1 LICKRKILLITLLYN
16 QGEKASMAEDF
27 TEKVF
32 SKKNTGIFS
41 RLFKHDEV
49 ESPTEAED
57 EVMSMLNLCCKRGLI
72 DDNCK
77 IMIENIFSFD
87 DTSASEIMTHRKD
100 LVACADTEQLPS
112 VVNKIIESG
121 YSRIP
126 VYRNDADNI
135 IGILYAKDLL
145 KFIFEEIPQDFKLTD
160 ITREP
165 FYVPSSK
172 KCSELF
178 AEMIAEKTQIA
189 IMVDEYGGTDGIV
202 SMEDLI
208 EAIMGNIQDEFDH
221 EEKEVHR
228 ITERIYAVDGS
239 SSLYEV
245 NQLLG
250 SSLPEDEFDTIAGF
264 ILDKLGT
271 IPSENERPVVK
282 YNGVK
287 FTVAELEKRR
297 IVKVLVELLNDFE

>member
-1 LICKRKILLITLLYN
+1 
-16 QGEKASMAEDF
+16 MADDF

-32 SKKNTGIFS
+32 SKKSIFS

-49 ESPTEAED
+49 ESATEAED
-57 EVMSMLNLCCKRGLI
+57 EVMNMLNLCCERGLI

-100 LVACADTEQLPS
+100 LVACADIEPLSS

-126 VYRNDADNI
+126 VYHNDADNI

-145 KFIFEEIPQDFKLTD
+145 KFIFDEIPQNFKLTD

-239 SSLYEV
+239 SSLSEV
-245 NQLLG
+245 NQILG
-250 SSLPEDEFDTIAGF
+250 SSLPEDEFDTIAGL

-271 IPSENERPVVK
+271 IPAENERPVVK
-282 YNGVK
+282 CNGVK
-287 FTVAELEKRR
+287 FTVAEIEKRR
-297 IVKVLVELLNDFE
+297 IVKVLVELLNNSE

>member
-1 LICKRKILLITLLYN
+1 
-16 QGEKASMAEDF
+16 MADDF
-27 TEKVF
+27 TEKGNPKR
-32 SKKNTGIFS
+32 STGLFS
-41 RLFKHDEV
+41 RLFKHDEF
-49 ESPTEAED
+49 ESATDAED
-57 EVMSMLNLCCKRGLI
+57 EVINMLNLCCERGLI
-72 DDNCK
+72 DNNCK

-87 DTSASEIMTHRKD
+87 DTAASEIMTHRKD
-100 LVACADTEQLPS
+100 LVACEDTEPLS
-112 VVNKIIESG
+112 EAVNMIIETG

-126 VYRNDADNI
+126 VYHNDADNI

-145 KFIFEEIPQDFKLTD
+145 KFVFNDIPKNFKLTD
-160 ITREP
+160 ITREA

-221 EEKEVHR
+221 EEEEVHR
-228 ITERIYAVDGS
+228 ITEKIYSVDGS
-239 SSLYEV
+239 SGLDEV

-250 SSLPEDEFDTIAGF
+250 SNLPEEEFDTIAGL

-271 IPSENERPVVK
+271 IPNETERPVIEL
-282 YNGVK
+282 NGVK
-287 FTVAELEKRR
+287 FTVTEIEKRR
-297 IVKVLVELLNDFE
+297 IVKVLVELISDNNQSNN

>member
-1 LICKRKILLITLLYN
+1 
-16 QGEKASMAEDF
+16 MAEDF

-32 SKKNTGIFS
+32 PKKSTGIFS
-41 RLFKHDEV
+41 RLFKHDEL
-49 ESPTEAED
+49 ESATDAED
-57 EVMSMLNLCCKRGLI
+57 EVINMLNLCCERGLI

-100 LVACADTEQLPS
+100 LVACADTEPLSS

-126 VYRNDADNI
+126 VYHNDADNI

-145 KFIFEEIPQDFKLTD
+145 KFIFDEIPQNFKLTD
-160 ITREP
+160 ITREA

-239 SSLYEV
+239 SSLNEV

-250 SSLPEDEFDTIAGF
+250 SSLPEDEFDTIAGL

-271 IPSENERPVVK
+271 IPNENERPVVK
-282 YNGVK
+282 CNGVK
-287 FTVAELEKRR
+287 FTVAEIEKRR
-297 IVKVLVELLNDFE
+297 IVEVLVELLNDSK

>member
-1 LICKRKILLITLLYN
+1 MT
-16 QGEKASMAEDF
+16 EDF

-32 SKKNTGIFS
+32 SKKSSIFS
-41 RLFKHDEV
+41 RLFKHDEL

-57 EVMSMLNLCCKRGLI
+57 EVMNMLNLCCKRGLI

-100 LVACADTEQLPS
+100 LVACADTEPLS
-112 VVNKIIESG
+112 EVVEKIIKSG

-126 VYRNDADNI
+126 VYHNDADNI

-145 KFIFEEIPQDFKLTD
+145 RFIFDDVPQSFKLTD
-160 ITREP
+160 ITREA

-208 EAIMGNIQDEFDH
+208 EAIMGKIQDEFDH
-221 EEKEVHR
+221 EEDEVHR
-228 ITERIYAVDGS
+228 ITERIYSVDAS
-239 SSLYEV
+239 SSLDEV

-250 SSLPEDEFDTIAGF
+250 TSLPEDEFDTIAGL

-271 IPSENERPVVK
+271 IPEENERPIVVT
-282 YNGVK
+282 NGVK
-287 FTVAELEKRR
+287 FTVEEIEKRR
-297 IVKVLVELLNDFE
+297 IVKVLVELISDK

>member
-1 LICKRKILLITLLYN
+1 MTD
-16 QGEKASMAEDF
+16 DF
-27 TEKVF
+27 TGKGY
-32 SKKNTGIFS
+32 SKRSSSIFS
-41 RLFKHDEV
+41 RLFKHDEL

-57 EVMSMLNLCCKRGLI
+57 EVMNMLSLCCSRGLI

-100 LVACADTEQLPS
+100 LVACADTEPLS
-112 VVNKIIESG
+112 EVVDKIIKSG

-126 VYRNDADNI
+126 VYHNDADNI

-145 KFIFEEIPQDFKLTD
+145 RFIFDDVPQSFKLTD
-160 ITREP
+160 ITREA

-208 EAIMGNIQDEFDH
+208 EAIMGNIQDEFDN
-221 EEKEVHR
+221 EEEDVHR
-228 ITERIYAVDGS
+228 ITEKIYSVDGS
-239 SSLYEV
+239 SSLDEV

-250 SSLPEDEFDTIAGF
+250 TSLPEDEFDTIAGL

-271 IPSENERPVVK
+271 IPKENERPTVVT
-282 YNGVK
+282 NGVK
-287 FTVAELEKRR
+287 FTVEEIEKRR
-297 IVKVLVELLNDFE
+297 IVKVLVELISDK

>member
-1 LICKRKILLITLLYN
+1 
-16 QGEKASMAEDF
+16 MADDF
-27 TEKVF
+27 TEKGNP
-32 SKKNTGIFS
+32 KRNTGLFS
-41 RLFKHDEV
+41 RLFKHDEF
-49 ESPTEAED
+49 ESATDAED
-57 EVMSMLNLCCKRGLI
+57 EVINMLNLCCERGLI
-72 DDNCK
+72 DNNCK

-100 LVACADTEQLPS
+100 LVACEDTEPLSQA
-112 VVNKIIESG
+112 VNMIIETG

-126 VYRNDADNI
+126 VYHNDADNI

-145 KFIFEEIPQDFKLTD
+145 KFVFNDIPKNFKLTD
-160 ITREP
+160 ITREA

-221 EEKEVHR
+221 EEEEVHR
-228 ITERIYAVDGS
+228 ITEKIYSVDGS
-239 SSLYEV
+239 SGLDEV

-250 SSLPEDEFDTIAGF
+250 SNLPEEEFDTIAGL

-271 IPSENERPVVK
+271 IPDETERPVIEL
-282 YNGVK
+282 NGVK
-287 FTVAELEKRR
+287 FTVTEIEKRR
-297 IVKVLVELLNDFE
+297 IVKVLVELISDNEQSNN

>member
-1 LICKRKILLITLLYN
+1 
-16 QGEKASMAEDF
+16 MAEDF
-27 TEKVF
+27 TEKGF
-32 SKKNTGIFS
+32 SKKSTNIFS
-41 RLFKHDEV
+41 RLFKHDEF
-49 ESPTEAED
+49 ESATDAED
-57 EVMSMLNLCCKRGLI
+57 EVINMLNLCCERGLI

-100 LVACADTEQLPS
+100 LVACADTEPLSS

-135 IGILYAKDLL
+135 VGILYAKDLL
-145 KFIFEEIPQDFKLTD
+145 KFIFNEVPQNFKLTD

-221 EEKEVHR
+221 EEEDVHR

-239 SSLYEV
+239 SSLDEV

-250 SSLPEDEFDTIAGF
+250 SKLPEDEFDTIAGF

-271 IPSENERPVVK
+271 IPKENERPVVK
-282 YNGVK
+282 CNGVK
-287 FTVAELEKRR
+287 FTIAEIEKRR
-297 IVKVLVELLNDFE
+297 IVKVLVELIGDDE

>member
-1 LICKRKILLITLLYN
+1 
-16 QGEKASMAEDF
+16 MADDF
-27 TEKVF
+27 TEKGNP
-32 SKKNTGIFS
+32 KKNTSIFS
-41 RLFKHDEV
+41 RLFKHGEL
-49 ESPTEAED
+49 ESATDAED
-57 EVMSMLNLCCKRGLI
+57 EVINMLNLCCERGLI
-72 DDNCK
+72 DNNCK

-100 LVACADTEQLPS
+100 LVAFEDTEPLS
-112 VVNKIIESG
+112 EVVNTIIETG

-126 VYRNDADNI
+126 VYHDDADNI

-145 KFIFEEIPQDFKLTD
+145 KFVFNDIPKDFKLTD
-160 ITREP
+160 ITREA

-221 EEKEVHR
+221 EEDEVHR
-228 ITERIYAVDGS
+228 ITEKIYSVDGS
-239 SSLYEV
+239 SGLDEV

-250 SSLPEDEFDTIAGF
+250 SNLPEDEFDTIAGL

-271 IPSENERPVVK
+271 IPNETERPVIEL
-282 YNGVK
+282 NGVK
-287 FTVAELEKRR
+287 FTVAEIEKRR
-297 IVKVLVELLNDFE
+297 IVKVLVELISDNEQSDT